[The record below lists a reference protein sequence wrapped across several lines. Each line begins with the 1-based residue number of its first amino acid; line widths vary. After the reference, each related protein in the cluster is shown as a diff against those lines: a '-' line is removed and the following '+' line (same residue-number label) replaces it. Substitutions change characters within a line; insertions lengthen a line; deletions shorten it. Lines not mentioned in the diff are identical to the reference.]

1 MPRIA
6 TLLLIFAQSSQA
18 AALSDLLT
26 KMEQYVVAYEGQ
38 LSTCVAREVYV
49 QRMPEIG
56 RASCR
61 ERV

>member
-6 TLLLIFAQSSQA
+6 TLLLVFAQSSQA

-38 LSTCVAREVYV
+38 LSTCVA
-49 QRMPEIG
+49 I
-56 RASCR
+56 RAPSR
-61 ERV
+61 PWRNVHISDMLITR